1 MTFNQR
7 SQSRTVVMLI
17 ILVVFLAPILARA
30 LIYAV
35 GNNPRSWRDA
45 DWSSTGVLPAASDFQ
60 PARIIVFTGTAGA
73 WKGVFSVHS
82 WIVLK
87 RANETR
93 WTRYDVVGWGN
104 PVRVNNWPV
113 DGRWY
118 GNLPVIL
125 ADIAGP
131 EAERLIPRIEETVK
145 AYDYAHAGDYRI
157 WPGPNSNSFIAA
169 VLRATPELR
178 VILPPNA
185 VGRDFRDSF
194 YAGRTD
200 SGTGRR
206 GRSQSVG
213 SGCRLRPASSG
224 YQVARLRPYRHRTA
238 CDNRRSAL
246 KRADLTAICPA
257 GPLARMTC
265 WLAPWQLIGQV
276 EAADAQYGPVARQD
290 SFSGPPSRQA

>member
-45 DWSSTGVLPAASDFQ
+45 DWSSTGILPAASDFQ
-60 PARIIVFTGTAGA
+60 PARIVVFTSTAGA

-82 WIVLK
+82 WIAVK

-93 WTRYDVVGWGN
+93 WSRYDVVGWGN

-118 GNLPVIL
+118 GNAPVIL

-131 EAERLIPRIEETVK
+131 EAEMLIPRIEATVK

-169 VLRATPELR
+169 VLRATPELG
-178 VILPPNA
+178 VMLPPNA
-185 VGRDFRDSF
+185 IGRDFRGSF

-200 SGTGRR
+200 SGTGVELNLR
-206 GRSQSVG
+206 GYAGVKVG
-213 SGCRLRPASSG
+213 WVEGVEVNLLGLVAGFDLRHPGIKLPGFGRIGIEPPVTTA
-224 YQVARLRPYRHRTA
+224 QAR
-238 CDNRRSAL
+238 
-246 KRADLTAICPA
+246 
-257 GPLARMTC
+257 
-265 WLAPWQLIGQV
+265 
-276 EAADAQYGPVARQD
+276 
-290 SFSGPPSRQA
+290 